1 MPKFKK
7 VGDILLLA
15 NGLMLAIILNQ
26 LASLYFFRLDLTEER
41 RYTIKQPTKELLQN
55 LEDDVYVEVYLEGDL
70 NAPFRRLQKAVR
82 ETLEEFRVYSKN
94 KVHYTFLNPASA
106 IGQNAQREFMTSLTS
121 KGIQPMNVIDN
132 KNGQRTETLVFPG
145 AMISYGAS
153 EKGVTLLRD
162 HLSQRSEEVLN
173 QSIEGIEFELA
184 NAINKL
190 ANNNRKKVG
199 ILTGHGE
206 LDSLHRAS
214 LVSTLYESYDV
225 FNPNLTTRP
234 TLQEY
239 DVLILAKPTRLFS
252 ERDKYKLDQYLLHGG
267 KLLLLIDELE
277 VNMDSVSSD
286 YYFASPYHLGLE
298 DQLFRYGVRVNQD
311 MVQDIVSLHYPI
323 VTGTVNGKAQITPLE
338 WPLFPMVNHYA
349 NHITTRNLDASE
361 FRIVSSMDSV
371 KAEGIR
377 KTPLLFSSD
386 YSRKVKAPV
395 KVNVN
400 DLRKEIKP
408 ENFGQGPV
416 VLAYLLE
423 GKFTSLY
430 KNRFLPDSADTSRY
444 LAEGVPSKLI
454 VLADGDV
461 ARNEVNPKTG
471 QAQPLGL
478 DNYSHYTFANKE
490 LILNMVAYLAD
501 ETGLISARNKVVK
514 IRPLDKGKLKND
526 QVFWQVINLV
536 LPILLIISLGITKA
550 WWRKKKYGSFKVSQ
564 L

>member
-106 IGQNAQREFMTSLTS
+106 IGQNAQREFMTSLAS

-234 TLQEY
+234 TMQEI
-239 DVLILAKPTRLFS
+239 LIQFVFIA
-252 ERDKYKLDQYLLHGG
+252 
-267 KLLLLIDELE
+267 
-277 VNMDSVSSD
+277 
-286 YYFASPYHLGLE
+286 
-298 DQLFRYGVRVNQD
+298 
-311 MVQDIVSLHYPI
+311 
-323 VTGTVNGKAQITPLE
+323 
-338 WPLFPMVNHYA
+338 
-349 NHITTRNLDASE
+349 
-361 FRIVSSMDSV
+361 
-371 KAEGIR
+371 
-377 KTPLLFSSD
+377 
-386 YSRKVKAPV
+386 
-395 KVNVN
+395 
-400 DLRKEIKP
+400 LRK
-408 ENFGQGPV
+408 
-416 VLAYLLE
+416 
-423 GKFTSLY
+423 
-430 KNRFLPDSADTSRY
+430 
-444 LAEGVPSKLI
+444 
-454 VLADGDV
+454 
-461 ARNEVNPKTG
+461 
-471 QAQPLGL
+471 
-478 DNYSHYTFANKE
+478 
-490 LILNMVAYLAD
+490 
-501 ETGLISARNKVVK
+501 
-514 IRPLDKGKLKND
+514 
-526 QVFWQVINLV
+526 
-536 LPILLIISLGITKA
+536 KA
-550 WWRKKKYGSFKVSQ
+550 CR
-564 L
+564 LC